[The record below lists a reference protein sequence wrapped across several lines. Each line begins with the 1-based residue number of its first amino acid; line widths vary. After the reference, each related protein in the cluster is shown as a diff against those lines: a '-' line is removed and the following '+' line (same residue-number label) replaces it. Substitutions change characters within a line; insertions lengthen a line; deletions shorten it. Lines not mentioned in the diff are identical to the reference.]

1 MIINKFKKLGAIFI
15 LFTSLQACVHI
26 NQKIHD
32 LPIRSSKSK
41 VLKTLGYPYKIS
53 RKDGK
58 DYWTYKFIIE
68 GKHYTRDVIIKD
80 GILYRKSKL
89 KPFSLRNF

>member
-1 MIINKFKKLGAIFI
+1 MLQKIVFISILLIN
-15 LFTSLQACVHI
+15 LQACVHI
-26 NQKIHD
+26 NQKIQK

-41 VLKTLGYPYKIS
+41 ILKTLGDPYKIS
-53 RKDGK
+53 RKYGK

-68 GKHYTRDVIIKD
+68 GRHYTRDLIIKD

-89 KPFSLRNF
+89 KPFFLKNF